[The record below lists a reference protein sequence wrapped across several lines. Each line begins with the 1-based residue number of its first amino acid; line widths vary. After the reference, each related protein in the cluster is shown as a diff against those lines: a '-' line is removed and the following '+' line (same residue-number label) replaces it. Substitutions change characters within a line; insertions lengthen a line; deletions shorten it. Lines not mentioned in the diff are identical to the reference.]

1 MIKIIKKIYK
11 KSLDI
16 IHDNLSLDVEI
27 LGDKRLGFNKKIERK
42 CISFQYDIPNTLLDS
57 LSLTIDKG
65 DSIAIIGGSGSGKST
80 LIDIIMGLHR
90 VDSGDIYVDDKKLT
104 DNNIK
109 SWKGYF
115 SYIPQS
121 IYLFAVNIAQN
132 VAFGLEIKEDK
143 LIEVLKK
150 ANI

>member
-1 MIKIIKKIYK
+1 M
-11 KSLDI
+11 
-16 IHDNLSLDVEI
+16 
-27 LGDKRLGFNKKIERK
+27 GF
-42 CISFQYDIPNTLLDS
+42 
-57 LSLTIDKG
+57 
-65 DSIAIIGGSGSGKST
+65 
-80 LIDIIMGLHR
+80 HR
-90 VDSGDIYVDDKKLT
+90 ADSGNIYVDDKKLT